1 MQFFMRQGIEIP
13 QNSHQFHHNGK
24 ITLTLCFKLSVLQKC
39 FINTFNL
46 TLNRV
51 F

>member
-24 ITLTLCFKLSVLQKC
+24 ITLTCYKLSVLQKC